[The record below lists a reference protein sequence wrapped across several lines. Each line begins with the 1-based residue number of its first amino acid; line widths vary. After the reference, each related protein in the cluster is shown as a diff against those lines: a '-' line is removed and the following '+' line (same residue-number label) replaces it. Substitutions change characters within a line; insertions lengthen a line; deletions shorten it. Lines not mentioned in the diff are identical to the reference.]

1 MTVKGINLI
10 PDEVKREWRRKRLK
24 SVFIVLAVLYL
35 GALVFVFLNQR
46 STLNART
53 AELKTLTLQKE
64 QLVEKS
70 ASYVELRTKLDGI
83 RRSESALEKRF
94 ALAGVIAAKRISWSV
109 VLKRLSRDIP
119 GGVWLRSLSTSGD
132 GPEKTVRFLGTAT
145 SNMAVADFVFTLEN
159 SGYLVDVDLS
169 YSQKRD
175 FGSKTVFDFEVA
187 AKLKKTIEVMYGG

>member
-10 PDEVKREWRRKRLK
+10 PDEVKREWRQKRLK
-24 SVFIVLAVLYL
+24 AVFVVLAVLYL
-35 GALVFVFLNQR
+35 GALVLVFLNQR
-46 STLNART
+46 SELNART

-70 ASYVELRTKLDGI
+70 ARYVELRTKLDSI

-132 GPEKTVRFLGTAT
+132 GPENIVRFLGTAT
-145 SNMAVADFVFTLEN
+145 SNMAVADLVFTLEN
-159 SGYLVDVDLS
+159 AGYFVDVDLS

-175 FGSKTVFDFEVA
+175 FGSKTVFDFEIA

>member
-10 PDEVKREWRRKRLK
+10 PDEVKREWRLKRLR
-24 SVFIVLAVLYL
+24 SVFAVLAVLYL
-35 GALVFVFLNQR
+35 GALFLIFLNQR
-46 STLNART
+46 STLNAKT

-70 ASYVELRTKLDGI
+70 ARYVELRTKLDGI

-94 ALAGVIAAKRISWSV
+94 ALVGVIAAKRISWSV

-132 GPEKTVRFLGTAT
+132 GSEKRVRFLGTAI

-159 SGYLVDVDLS
+159 SGYFVDVDLS

-175 FGSKTVFDFEVA
+175 FGSKTVFDFEIA